1 MALDSIRR
9 TCGCKHLIVPR
20 LLAGLPLTAFG
31 VMHLV
36 GAMNPEIGMP
46 MRPLLE
52 AAGIPVPGLM
62 AIVAP
67 LAQLVA
73 GLLLLTGAFARIGG
87 LIAIGTMAGAI
98 MTHVK
103 IPNDQWPVPT
113 TDAMQGPWPEPTFLM
128 YLAIVIGLCAL
139 YVLVRGGGAWS
150 MDSRSRKG
158 AARSAGGTPCRDCW
172 RDCP

>member
-1 MALDSIRR
+1 MGLDEIRK

-31 VMHLV
+31 VMHLT
-36 GAMNPEIGMP
+36 GMMP

-52 AAGIPVPGLM
+52 AAGLPAPGLM

-73 GLLLLTGAFARIGG
+73 GLLLLSGAFARIGG
-87 LIAIGTMAGAI
+87 LVAIGTMAGAI

-103 IPNDQWPVPT
+103 IPNDQWPIPT
-113 TDAMQGPWPEPTFLM
+113 TDATQGPWPEPTFMM
-128 YLAIVIGLCAL
+128 YLAFVIALCGV
-139 YVLVRGGGAWS
+139 YVLVRGAGAWS
-150 MDSRSRKG
+150 IDSRSRKG
-158 AARSAGGTPCRDCW
+158 AARSAGGIPSAQTSGG
-172 RDCP
+172 

>member
-1 MALDSIRR
+1 MVLDAIRK
-9 TCGCKHLIVPR
+9 TCGCRHMIVPR

-31 VMHLV
+31 VMHLT
-36 GAMNPEIGMP
+36 GAMP

-52 AAGIPVPGLM
+52 AAGIPAPGLM

-73 GLLLLTGAFARIGG
+73 GLLLLSGAFARIGG
-87 LIAIGTMAGAI
+87 MLAAGAMVGAI

-113 TDAMQGPWPEPTFLM
+113 TDATQGPWPEPTFMM
-128 YLAIVIGLCAL
+128 YLAILIALCSV

-150 MDSRSRKG
+150 IDIRSRKG
-158 AARSAGGTPCRDCW
+158 MAGSAGGSPSAETSGG
-172 RDCP
+172 

>member
-1 MALDSIRR
+1 MVLDEIRK
-9 TCGCKHLIVPR
+9 TCGCKHMIVPR

-31 VMHLV
+31 VMHLT
-36 GAMNPEIGMP
+36 GAMP

-52 AAGIPVPGLM
+52 AAGFPAPGLM

-73 GLLLLTGAFARIGG
+73 GLLLLSGAFARIGG

-103 IPNDQWPVPT
+103 IPSDQWPIAT
-113 TDAMQGPWPEPTFLM
+113 TDATQGPWPEPNFPLLYM
-128 YLAIVIGLCAL
+128 AILIVLSGA

-150 MDSRSRKG
+150 IDSRSRRG
-158 AARSAGGTPCRDCW
+158 MARSAGGTPSAQTSGG
-172 RDCP
+172 